1 MNIKRETFLEVVA
14 HLVGYT
20 YPDGDEDIDK
30 GRYENQEKI
39 IDLLTNGVE
48 DLINNSKYK
57 NDPIQ
62 SKAFIGNR
70 AYEALNSLH
79 ECIKDAL

>member
-1 MNIKRETFLEVVA
+1 MKRETFLEVVA

-20 YPDGDEDIDK
+20 CPDGDEDIDK

-39 IDLLTNGVE
+39 VDLLINGVE

-57 NDPIQ
+57 NDPES
-62 SKAFIGNR
+62 SKALIGSR
-70 AYEALNSLH
+70 AYEVLNNLY
-79 ECIKDAL
+79 ETIKDVL